1 MRHLGM
7 IAIKYRMKLS
17 IYSAA
22 GTLVFI
28 FLLGGCAGPPALQR
42 SVIGYDETT
51 ARLEQQLLLLN
62 IARVNSGLPIHF
74 TTTSS
79 IAATFDWTSTLGLGG
94 QIQETKGT
102 NFLDLR
108 LGASASENPTFSIVP
123 VTGEQFTKRVLTP
136 FREGA
141 FNLGVFQGER
151 IDRLMRLMSKG
162 IEVQGPNGSFVR
174 QINNDP
180 SKPGEFEEFR
190 RLATHLQWLNSN
202 QQLFVRKLVFID
214 RLVEDFKG
222 QPRSKDITEGLG
234 KGVTWRQKQDGNWE
248 LTRLLSGR
256 VLVANYDPIALSDK
270 QRFQLNGKLRKS
282 PESFVHLDI
291 RPGDPGGN
299 FPVRGAIKLRSLSEI
314 IAFIADGIYEAP
326 EFDVKKDP
334 RTGEIDP
341 TPPLTLKI
349 NVTDSEPQTNVPS
362 IRYAGKYYSVADNK
376 WDRRSFTLLSSLFQ
390 TAVGEI
396 RDVGLPITIAK

>member
-1 MRHLGM
+1 MRRFVMNNFNHW
-7 IAIKYRMKLS
+7 IRFS
-17 IYSAA
+17 IYSVA
-22 GTLVFI
+22 GVVVLI
-28 FLLGGCAGPPALQR
+28 FLLGGCVGPPALQR

-79 IAATFDWTSTLGLGG
+79 IAATFDWTSTLGVGG
-94 QIQETKGT
+94 QIQESKGT

-136 FREGA
+136 FSEDA

-162 IEVQGPNGSFVR
+162 IEFQGPDGSFVR
-174 QINNDP
+174 QVSNDP

-190 RLATHLQWLNSN
+190 RLAAHLQWLNSN
-202 QQLFVRKLVFID
+202 QQLFVRTLVFID

-234 KGVTWRQKQDGNWE
+234 KGVTWRQKPDGNWE

-291 RPGDPGGN
+291 RRGDPGGD
-299 FPVRGAIKLRSLSEI
+299 FPVRGVIKLRSLSEI
-314 IAFIADGIYEAP
+314 IAFIADGISEAP
-326 EFDVKKDP
+326 EFDVKKDT
-334 RTGEIDP
+334 RTGEIEP
-341 TPPLTLKI
+341 TPPATLKI
-349 NVTDSEPQTNVPS
+349 NVTDSEPQNNVPS
-362 IRYAGKYYSVADNK
+362 IRYDGKYYSVADNK
-376 WDRRSFTLLSSLFQ
+376 WDRWSFTLLSSLFQ

>member
-22 GTLVFI
+22 GALVFI
-28 FLLGGCAGPPALQR
+28 FLLGSCVGPPALQR

-62 IARVNSGLPIHF
+62 IARMNSGLPIHF

-79 IAATFDWTSTLGLGG
+79 IAATFDWTSTLGIGG

-102 NFLDLR
+102 NFLDLT
-108 LGASASENPTFSIVP
+108 LGTSASENPTFSIVP

-136 FREGA
+136 FTENA

-180 SKPGEFEEFR
+180 GKTGEFEEFR

-341 TPPLTLKI
+341 TPPVTLKI
-349 NVTDSEPQTNVPS
+349 NVTDSEPQANGPS

-396 RDVGLPITIAK
+396 KDVGLPITIAK

>member
-1 MRHLGM
+1 MVSCNTNDSNDILRFSR
-7 IAIKYRMKLS
+7 IWVCALS
-17 IYSAA
+17 I
-22 GTLVFI
+22 
-28 FLLGGCAGPPALQR
+28 LLGACVGPPALQR

-79 IAATFDWTSTLGLGG
+79 IAATFDWTSTLGVGG
-94 QIQETKGT
+94 QIQERKGT
-102 NFLDLR
+102 SFFDLR

-136 FREGA
+136 FKEGA
-141 FNLGVFQGER
+141 FNLLVFQGER
-151 IDRLMRLMSKG
+151 IDRLMRLMSNG
-162 IEVQGPNGSFVR
+162 IEVQEQDGSFVR
-174 QINNDP
+174 LIKNDP
-180 SKPGEFEEFR
+180 HIPGEFEEFR
-190 RLATHLQWLNSN
+190 RITAHLQWLYNN
-202 QQLFVRKLVFID
+202 QQLFVRRLVFVD
-214 RLVEDFKG
+214 RLIEDFKG
-222 QPRSKDITEGLG
+222 EPRSKDITQGLG
-234 KGVTWRQKQDGNWE
+234 KGVTWRQKPDGNWE

-256 VLVANYDPIALSDK
+256 VLVANYDPLALSDK
-270 QRFQLNGKLRKS
+270 QLFQLNGKLRKS

-291 RPGDPGGN
+291 RRGDPGGD
-299 FPVRGAIKLRSLSEI
+299 FPVRGVIKLRSLSEI
-314 IAFIADGIYEAP
+314 IGFIADGVSEAR

-334 RTGEIDP
+334 RTGEIGP
-341 TPPLTLKI
+341 TPPITLKI
-349 NVTDSEPQTNVPS
+349 IVTDSAPQNNLPS
-362 IRYAGKYYSVADNK
+362 IKYDGEYYSVADNK